1 MDKPNQFVLY
11 EGKAYLDSM
20 NYRSID
26 PLPIQPI
33 KNTPRE
39 IYRGSL
45 SKDLQSVFGR
55 YVITRLETIR
65 TLDEIGNFKTKGGV
79 KSVAEKFNY
88 LVPKFESGNFSI
100 SFEEYHR
107 LGRPEF
113 LPVKILCEY
122 GLPER
127 E

>member
-1 MDKPNQFVLY
+1 MDKTNQIVLY
-11 EGKAYLDSM
+11 EGEAYLDSM

-33 KNTPRE
+33 EETSRE
-39 IYRGSL
+39 IYRRSL
-45 SKDLQSVFGR
+45 TRDLEDAFGR

-100 SFEEYHR
+100 PFEEYHR

>member
-11 EGKAYLDSM
+11 EGEAYLDSM

-65 TLDEIGNFKTKGGV
+65 TLDETGNFKTRSGV
-79 KSVAEKFNY
+79 NSVAEKFNY
-88 LVPKFESGNFSI
+88 VVPEFASGSFSI
-100 SFEEYHR
+100 PFSEYEA
-107 LGRPEF
+107 LGRPEV
-113 LPVKILCEY
+113 LPIKIFGEY

>member
-1 MDKPNQFVLY
+1 MDKTNQIVLY
-11 EGKAYLDSM
+11 EGEAYLDSM

-33 KNTPRE
+33 EETSRE
-39 IYRGSL
+39 IYRRSL
-45 SKDLQSVFGR
+45 TRDLEDAFGR

-122 GLPER
+122 SLPER

>member
-1 MDKPNQFVLY
+1 MDKTNQIILY
-11 EGKAYLDSM
+11 DGIAELISM
-20 NYRSID
+20 DYR
-26 PLPIQPI
+26 PIQPI
-33 KNTPRE
+33 KETSQE
-39 IYRGSL
+39 SYRRSL
-45 SKDLQSVFGR
+45 TRDLEVAFGR
-55 YVITRLETIR
+55 YVIENLKTIR

-100 SFEEYHR
+100 PFEEYHR

>member
-1 MDKPNQFVLY
+1 MDKTNQIILY
-11 EGKAYLDSM
+11 DGIAELISM
-20 NYRSID
+20 DYR
-26 PLPIQPI
+26 PIQPI
-33 KNTPRE
+33 KETSQE
-39 IYRGSL
+39 SYRRSL
-45 SKDLQSVFGR
+45 TRDLEVAFGR
-55 YVITRLETIR
+55 YVIENLKTIK

>member
-1 MDKPNQFVLY
+1 MDKTNQIILY
-11 EGKAYLDSM
+11 DGIAELISM
-20 NYRSID
+20 DYR
-26 PLPIQPI
+26 PIQPI
-33 KNTPRE
+33 KETSQE
-39 IYRGSL
+39 SYRRSL
-45 SKDLQSVFGR
+45 TRDLEVAFGR
-55 YVITRLETIR
+55 YVIENLKTIK

-100 SFEEYHR
+100 PFEEYHR

>member
-1 MDKPNQFVLY
+1 MDKTNQIILY
-11 EGKAYLDSM
+11 DGIAELISM
-20 NYRSID
+20 DYR
-26 PLPIQPI
+26 PIQPI
-33 KNTPRE
+33 KETSQE
-39 IYRGSL
+39 SYRRSL
-45 SKDLQSVFGR
+45 TRDLEVAFGR
-55 YVITRLETIR
+55 YVIENLKTIK

-107 LGRPEF
+107 LGRPEL
-113 LPVKILCEY
+113 LPVKIFGEY
-122 GLPER
+122 SLPER

>member
-11 EGKAYLDSM
+11 EGEAYLDSM

-45 SKDLQSVFGR
+45 SKD
-55 YVITRLETIR
+55 
-65 TLDEIGNFKTKGGV
+65 
-79 KSVAEKFNY
+79 
-88 LVPKFESGNFSI
+88 
-100 SFEEYHR
+100 
-107 LGRPEF
+107 
-113 LPVKILCEY
+113 
-122 GLPER
+122 
-127 E
+127 